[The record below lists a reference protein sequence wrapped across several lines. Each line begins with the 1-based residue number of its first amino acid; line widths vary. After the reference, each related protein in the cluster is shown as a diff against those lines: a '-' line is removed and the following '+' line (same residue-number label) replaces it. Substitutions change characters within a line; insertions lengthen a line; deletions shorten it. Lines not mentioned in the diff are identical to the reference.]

1 MDACNSNF
9 ERLNGWYNG
18 NVKSP
23 EEFGLLV
30 KSVSETIKNKPKEQ
44 KVYVIRY
51 ISCKFM
57 GKFVYGQPKEPGR
70 RVIRAGEETFRAAEV
85 TIGIDQ
91 DF

>member
-1 MDACNSNF
+1 MKQLKISQ
-9 ERLNGWYNG
+9 
-18 NVKSP
+18 
-23 EEFGLLV
+23 
-30 KSVSETIKNKPKEQ
+30 KNK

-70 RVIRAGEETFRAAEV
+70 RVIRAGEGTFRAAEV